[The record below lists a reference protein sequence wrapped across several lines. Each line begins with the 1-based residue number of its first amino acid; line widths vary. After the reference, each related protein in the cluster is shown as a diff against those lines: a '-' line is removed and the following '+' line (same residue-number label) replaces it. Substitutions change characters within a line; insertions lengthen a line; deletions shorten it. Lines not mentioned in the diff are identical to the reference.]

1 MLFHMAV
8 KMIKRGICMSINKIR
23 SVFEN
28 VSTCEAWSLQ
38 LLQIKNSKKK
48 GTTYCGREIELS
60 PKGTLTKFLTE
71 ISDRYCSQENG
82 LEHMFEGVADYDGST
97 LNRTIYKMTT
107 DDELISSEYLKFIEA
122 IANPDSE
129 VDPLEFSASAYVLQG
144 VISIN
149 REEVSIKMISMQNP
163 VTTLKHKFLR
173 ANGKFSEIPDKI
185 ISLRTIIDVLIAND
199 TIYMLKL
206 DGEKLFHIERAYKSV
221 CKTQIGNIVKSS
233 IIIGD
238 ETFSNVA
245 SHGHNPRKFVSFNA
259 EHLETLGKASVRK
272 KISKK
277 FNIPLAG
284 DKFDVRQPDAA
295 DKLVKLLCDRGML
308 DPFDDIPM
316 EVSSSKK
323 WK

>member
-1 MLFHMAV
+1 MFHMAV

-82 LEHMFEGVADYDGST
+82 LEHMFEGVTDYDGST

-107 DDELISSEYLKFIEA
+107 GDELISSEYLKFIEA
-122 IANPDSE
+122 IANPDS
-129 VDPLEFSASAYVLQG
+129 V
-144 VISIN
+144 
-149 REEVSIKMISMQNP
+149 KMISIQNP

-206 DGEKLFHIERAYKSV
+206 DGEKLFNIERAYKSV
-221 CKTQIGNIVKSS
+221 CKTQIGNIVKSG
-233 IIIGD
+233 IIIGN

-245 SHGHNPRKFVSFNA
+245 SQGHNPRKFVSFNV
-259 EHLETLGKASVRK
+259 EHLEKLGKAIVRK